1 MKYNDEP
8 YLRSE
13 DLLFDGVYK
22 KIAVKIEAVL
32 TEAKLNRKNKS
43 YSGLALR
50 FADKEKVLGL
60 GLTNESLI
68 KAITGDARP
77 EKWLGHTINLEV
89 REVRSANGGTEP
101 AIRIMPE
108 KGTRLRS
115 GLIRQLG
122 SEWK

>member
-13 DLLFDGVYK
+13 DLLIDGVYK
-22 KIAVKIEAVL
+22 TITAKIESVL
-32 TEAKLNRKNKS
+32 TEAKLNRRNKT
-43 YSGLALR
+43 YLGFALK
-50 FADKEKVLGL
+50 FEGKEKVLGL
-60 GLTNESLI
+60 GLTNESLL

-77 EKWLGHTINLEV
+77 EKWIGHTVTLEV
-89 REVRSANGGTEP
+89 REVRSATGGTEP

-122 SEWK
+122 GEWK